1 MLAKVTARHSL
12 DGVASGEEG
21 TFPDNAATR
30 AMIEAGLLLPLE
42 ELPAWPPPRA
52 RRAPPVSPSE
62 FRRVE
67 EDFNRAWREVV
78 RREDLALARVREL
91 EDENARLRARC
102 GACEHCNAA
111 APEAA
116 PEAAKPEASKPKG
129 KKGE

>member
-1 MLAKVTARHSL
+1 MRAKVTARHSI

-42 ELPAWPPPRA
+42 KLPASPPPRA

-91 EDENARLRARC
+91 EEENARLRARC

-111 APEAA
+111 APEVL
-116 PEAAKPEASKPKG
+116 PEAKPEAKPKG

>member
-1 MLAKVTARHSL
+1 MRAKVTARHSI
-12 DGVASGEEG
+12 DGIAPGEEG

-30 AMIEAGLLLPLE
+30 AMIDAGLLLPLE
-42 ELPAWPPPRA
+42 ELPASPPPRA

-78 RREDLALARVREL
+78 RREDVALARVQEL
-91 EDENARLRARC
+91 VEENARLRARC
-102 GACEHCNAA
+102 GACDDCHA
-111 APEAA
+111 AA

-129 KKGE
+129 KAKGE

>member
-1 MLAKVTARHSL
+1 MRARVAPTARHSI
-12 DGVASGEEG
+12 DRVAPGAEG

-42 ELPAWPPPRA
+42 ELPAAPPPRA

-78 RREDLALARVREL
+78 RREDVALARVQEL
-91 EDENARLRARC
+91 EEENACLRAR
-102 GACEHCNAA
+102 CNAA

-116 PEAAKPEASKPKG
+116 PEVSPEAKPEGAKPKS